1 MEFIGEGDIGRK
13 EEKRCEEKGKE
24 KEERLKKGEDTLNGL
39 KKKGKG
45 KVAGKRERV
54 SLFFL
59 ESALFIIH
67 YFATDPLFPRIN
79 EGENGGDVYYL
90 FNSTDE
96 KEG

>member
-13 EEKRCEEKGKE
+13 EEKIRCEEKGKE

-54 SLFFL
+54 SLFFF

-67 YFATDPLFPRIN
+67 YFATDPLFP
-79 EGENGGDVYYL
+79 G
-90 FNSTDE
+90 
-96 KEG
+96 

>member
-54 SLFFL
+54 SLFFSRVPFL
-59 ESALFIIH
+59 
-67 YFATDPLFPRIN
+67 
-79 EGENGGDVYYL
+79 
-90 FNSTDE
+90 
-96 KEG
+96 